1 MKLWLYPVIN
11 RLRRGAARSRAKKNP
26 TGERMTVR
34 RGRLP
39 DTEVLFYRPTAAAD
53 GPLPTLFL
61 LHGGSWVLGS
71 APGCD
76 LQARLIS
83 NLFGAAVVSVDY
95 QMLYER
101 PFPYQQ
107 TETADTVEYFLKNAE
122 AYGLDPER
130 FALLGFSAGGHI
142 AAGTDMLLR
151 GRGIKLYKVMLC
163 YPFLDFVGFT
173 LSDYAKAKGK
183 TKRIID
189 KGAEELFFKEMKPEN
204 PIVSPA
210 HAEPAVLK
218 NLSPTVLL
226 ACGNGDDLIAHAKT
240 YAENLKKAG
249 NDVTYTEIPDAMHG
263 FMEVNFPDHRP
274 SPAHNEKQEALM
286 HEAYAWLKDAF
297 YA

>member
-39 DTEVLFYRPTAAAD
+39 DTEVLFYRPTAASD

-76 LQARLIS
+76 MQARLIS
-83 NLFGAAVVSVDY
+83 DLFGAAVVSVDY

-107 TETADTVEYFLKNAE
+107 TETADTVEYFLKNAD

-142 AAGTDMLLR
+142 AAGADMLLR

-189 KGAEELFFKEMKPEN
+189 KGAEEKSFPHRASCLRQGRRSDRPR
-204 PIVSPA
+204 
-210 HAEPAVLK
+210 K
-218 NLSPTVLL
+218 NLRRKPQKSRKRRHFYCDPGRHARLYGGQFPGSPSVPRAQRGAGSADARGLRVAERHVLRM
-226 ACGNGDDLIAHAKT
+226 KR
-240 YAENLKKAG
+240 KSAG
-249 NDVTYTEIPDAMHG
+249 RRFSLYVDSV
-263 FMEVNFPDHRP
+263 
-274 SPAHNEKQEALM
+274 SLSS
-286 HEAYAWLKDAF
+286 
-297 YA
+297 